1 MYMIF
6 ICPNFYKLNFVPL
19 LYFQTGFL
27 QYLVDFFTKYFPIL
41 RWTYKVVY
49 QYRDIVTLPPGFTHT
64 SILLFFAAS
73 CGEMPSFDYIHYNP
87 IKHGYSDTFDR
98 EWSSYWSYYGKDE
111 NIPPVIDPKKFQKCI
126 DSYGE

>member
-27 QYLVDFFTKYFPIL
+27 QYLVDFFTKYHFPIL

-49 QYRDIVTLPPGFTHT
+49 QYRDIVTLPPCFTHT

-73 CGEMPSFDYIHYNP
+73 CGEMPSFDYTFCKEP
-87 IKHGYSDTFDR
+87 IRKNFDKEFR
-98 EWSSYWSYYGKDE
+98 TKK
-111 NIPPVIDPKKFQKCI
+111 IDYKNYKVV
-126 DSYGE
+126 SETGLR